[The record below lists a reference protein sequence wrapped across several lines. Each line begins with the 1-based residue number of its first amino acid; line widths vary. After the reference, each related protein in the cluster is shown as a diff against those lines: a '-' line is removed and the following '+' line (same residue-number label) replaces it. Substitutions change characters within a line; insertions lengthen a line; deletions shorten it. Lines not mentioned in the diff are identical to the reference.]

1 MTIAFLL
8 LAPSLDFF
16 THTATARCPNGSHL
30 SPDRSHCE
38 KVKPHSGLKRCPNGS
53 HRSPD
58 GSHCEKVK
66 DKKSSSSSKD
76 KNDDKNSSKNNKS
89 SKSKSKTTH
98 SESNTDNNPTLPAP
112 TLNEGIEISGRVT
125 HVVDGD
131 TLDINN
137 IRFRLALV
145 NTPEIG
151 QPGYASAKS
160 FVEDH
165 CLNKN
170 GEVDLDDGQRG
181 GSFGR
186 EIGVV
191 YRDGM
196 NLNQALMSNNLAVIL
211 TEFCE
216 ISEFANDAWA
226 KSSCSPNSN
235 EDQSNYDS
243 QDTNSISP
251 NSNSNLQSDTTNYV
265 LVTKWGG
272 FGNGHGQFNHPS
284 SIEADEN
291 GQRLYISDLDNNRV
305 TSVGY
310 QWGFHY

>member
-1 MTIAFLL
+1 M
-8 LAPSLDFF
+8 P
-16 THTATARCPNGSHL
+16 P
-30 SPDRSHCE
+30 
-38 KVKPHSGLKRCPNGS
+38 
-53 HRSPD
+53 
-58 GSHCEKVK
+58 
-66 DKKSSSSSKD
+66 
-76 KNDDKNSSKNNKS
+76 
-89 SKSKSKTTH
+89 
-98 SESNTDNNPTLPAP
+98 
-112 TLNEGIEISGRVT
+112 
-125 HVVDGD
+125 
-131 TLDINN
+131 
-137 IRFRLALV
+137 
-145 NTPEIG
+145 
-151 QPGYASAKS
+151 QKS
-160 FVEDH
+160 FVEEH

-191 YRDGM
+191 YCDGM

-226 KSSCSPNSN
+226 KSSCSPNPNSN

-291 GQRLYISDLDNNRV
+291 GQRLYISDLDNNRYKYW
-305 TSVGY
+305 TPTGISLLNGA
-310 QWGFHY
+310 H